1 MKTTDHVE
9 ERKTE
14 KKMKKASKLP
24 RLSFLKFPTIYQIR
38 KVQPGEIHHFSPTKK
53 TKIKNRY
60 KRERKSKYIKKKK
73 KHVKQNK
80 SKNPLEKKNL
90 LTLLF

>member
-53 TKIKNRY
+53 KSRTDIKEKEKVSTLR
-60 KRERKSKYIKKKK
+60 RRK
-73 KHVKQNK
+73 
-80 SKNPLEKKNL
+80 
-90 LTLLF
+90 TG